1 MVATTPSPTQ
11 SSAAPASAV
20 PATSAPATSAPASP
34 VSASSASP
42 SRAPAGRRSIRDVAE
57 LAGVSVGTVSNVLN
71 KPSLVAQET
80 KAKVEAAIAT
90 LGFVRNGS
98 ARQLRAGTSRTVGA
112 IVLDISNP
120 FFTDVARGIED
131 RLAED
136 DYILVLASSDE
147 RVDKERRY
155 LRLLEEQGV
164 QGVLV
169 SPAEDD
175 LGWLDETRGR
185 GTSVVLLDRPSP
197 AASMCSVAVDDIR
210 GGELAAEH
218 LASLGHRR
226 IGLVNGSTSIRQC
239 ADRRKGV
246 RKALRAAGLPAT
258 SLVEVTVNSLNADG
272 GEHALDQLLRLT
284 EPVTGVVCVNDL
296 TALGVMR
303 GLRRHDISVPDEM
316 AVVGYD
322 DVEFA
327 AVLTTPLTSVRQPR
341 YQIGRA
347 AAALLL
353 AEAGSRTHTH
363 EQVLFQP
370 ELVVRESSGS
380 PRDAGVAP
388 TPRRR
393 TRLPSS

>member
-1 MVATTPSPTQ
+1 MVAIAASGPGPTLGAPSK
-11 SSAAPASAV
+11 
-20 PATSAPATSAPASP
+20 
-34 VSASSASP
+34 
-42 SRAPAGRRSIRDVAE
+42 RRSIRDVAE

-71 KPSLVAQET
+71 KPALVAEET
-80 KAKVEAAIAT
+80 RTKVEAAIAS

-136 DYILVLASSDE
+136 DHILILASSDE
-147 RVDKERRY
+147 RPDKERRY

-175 LGWLDETRGR
+175 LGWLDQTQAR
-185 GTSVVLLDRPSP
+185 GTAVVLLDRPSP
-197 AASMCSVAVDDIR
+197 ADSICSVAVDDIK
-210 GGELAAEH
+210 GGELAAAH
-218 LASLGHRR
+218 LVSLGHRR
-226 IGLVNGSTSIRQC
+226 IGFVNGSPKIRQC

-246 RKALRAAGLPAT
+246 KKALRSAGLPLT
-258 SLVEVTVNSLNADG
+258 PSLVEVTVSSLNADG
-272 GEHALDQLLRLT
+272 GEEALDRLLQLRD
-284 EPVTGVVCVNDL
+284 PVTAIVCVNDL
-296 TALGVMR
+296 TALGVLR
-303 GLRRHDISVPDEM
+303 GLRRHDIKVPDDM

-327 AVLTTPLTSVRQPR
+327 AVLQPPLTSIRQPR

-347 AAALLL
+347 AAELLL
-353 AEAGSRTHTH
+353 AEAGARTHRH

-370 ELVVRESSGS
+370 ELIVRESSG
-380 PRDAGVAP
+380 PHQMAA
-388 TPRRR
+388 RREPAQV
-393 TRLPSS
+393 L

>member
-1 MVATTPSPTQ
+1 MAAT
-11 SSAAPASAV
+11 APRLGRS
-20 PATSAPATSAPASP
+20 T
-34 VSASSASP
+34 
-42 SRAPAGRRSIRDVAE
+42 RAPAGRRSIRDVAE

-80 KAKVEAAIAT
+80 RAKVEAAIAT

-120 FFTDVARGIED
+120 FFTDVARGVED

-136 DYILVLASSDE
+136 DFILILASSDE
-147 RVDKERRY
+147 RLEKERRY

-164 QGVLV
+164 QGVLI
-169 SPAEDD
+169 SPADDD
-175 LGWLDETRGR
+175 LDWLDETRNR
-185 GTSVVLLDRPSP
+185 GTAVVLLDRTSP
-197 AASMCSVAVDDIR
+197 GASMCSVAVDDIK
-210 GGELAAEH
+210 GGELAAAH

-226 IGLVNGSTSIRQC
+226 IGFVNGSTKIRQC

-246 RKALRAAGLPAT
+246 RKALRSAGLPVADA
-258 SLVEVTVNSLNADG
+258 LVEVTVNSLNADG
-272 GEHALDQLLRLT
+272 GEDGLEQLLRLSD
-284 EPVTGVVCVNDL
+284 PVTAILCVNDVS
-296 TALGVMR
+296 ALGVLR
-303 GLRRHDISVPDEM
+303 GLRRRNIKVPDEM

-327 AVLTTPLTSVRQPR
+327 AVLTTPLTSIRQPR

-347 AAALLL
+347 AAELLL
-353 AEAGSRTHTH
+353 AEAGSRDHQH

-370 ELVVRESSGS
+370 ELVVRESSG
-380 PRDAGVAP
+380 AP
-388 TPRRR
+388 TSDIDTDGNSAANTDIRPPTKTR
-393 TRLPSS
+393 TPQRQRAVR

>member
-1 MVATTPSPTQ
+1 MATTASRLGRPSH
-11 SSAAPASAV
+11 AP
-20 PATSAPATSAPASP
+20 P
-34 VSASSASP
+34 
-42 SRAPAGRRSIRDVAE
+42 GRRSIRDVAE

-80 KAKVEAAIAT
+80 REKVEAAIAT

-98 ARQLRAGTSRTVGA
+98 ARQLRAGTSRTIGA
-112 IVLDISNP
+112 IVLDIANP

-136 DYILVLASSDE
+136 DHILILASSDE

-164 QGVLV
+164 RGVLI

-175 LGWLDETRGR
+175 LRWLDQTRAR
-185 GTSVVLLDRPSP
+185 GTAVVLLDRTSP
-197 AASMCSVAVDDIR
+197 NDTICSVAVDDVK
-210 GGELAAEH
+210 GAELAAAH
-218 LASLGHRR
+218 LIELGHRR
-226 IGLVNGSTSIRQC
+226 IGFVNGPTKIRQC

-246 RKALRAAGLPAT
+246 RKALRAARLPIGR
-258 SLVEVTVNSLNADG
+258 SLVEVTTAALNADG
-272 GEHALDQLLRLT
+272 GEEALRVLLD
-284 EPVTGVVCVNDL
+284 EPDPVTAIVCVNDL
-296 TALGVMR
+296 TALGVLR
-303 GLRRHDISVPDEM
+303 GLRRRGLRVPDDM
-316 AVVGYD
+316 SVVGYD

-347 AAALLL
+347 AAELLL
-353 AEAGSRTHTH
+353 AEARNPNHQH

-370 ELVVRESSGS
+370 ELVVRDSSG
-380 PRDAGVAP
+380 PVAAK
-388 TPRRR
+388 RRR
-393 TRLPSS
+393 AT

>member
-1 MVATTPSPTQ
+1 M
-11 SSAAPASAV
+11 PAK
-20 PATSAPATSAPASP
+20 
-34 VSASSASP
+34 
-42 SRAPAGRRSIRDVAE
+42 RRSIRDVAE

-71 KPSLVAQET
+71 KPSLVAEVT
-80 KAKVEAAIAT
+80 RSKVEAAIAT

-136 DYILVLASSDE
+136 DHILVLASSDE
-147 RVDKERRY
+147 RPDKERRY

-175 LGWLDETRGR
+175 LGWLDETQAR
-185 GTSVVLLDRPSP
+185 GTAVVLLDRTSP
-197 AASMCSVAVDDIR
+197 TDTMCSVAVDDIK
-210 GGELAAEH
+210 GGELAAAH
-218 LASLGHRR
+218 LVSLGHRR
-226 IGLVNGSTSIRQC
+226 IGFVNGSPKIRQC

-246 RKALRAAGLPAT
+246 KKALRSAGLPLT
-258 SLVEVTVNSLNADG
+258 PSLVEVTGTSLNADG
-272 GEHALDQLLRLT
+272 GEEALERLLQLSD
-284 EPVTGVVCVNDL
+284 PVTAIVCVNDL
-296 TALGVMR
+296 TALGVLR
-303 GLRRHDISVPDEM
+303 GLRRRDINVPEQM
-316 AVVGYD
+316 SVVGYD

-327 AVLTTPLTSVRQPR
+327 AVLTTPLTSIRQPR

-347 AAALLL
+347 AAQLLL
-353 AEAGSRTHTH
+353 AEAGSRGHLH

-370 ELVVRESSGS
+370 ELIIRESSG
-380 PRDAGVAP
+380 PHQPVGRRDLARAAAP
-388 TPRRR
+388 
-393 TRLPSS
+393 LPVGR